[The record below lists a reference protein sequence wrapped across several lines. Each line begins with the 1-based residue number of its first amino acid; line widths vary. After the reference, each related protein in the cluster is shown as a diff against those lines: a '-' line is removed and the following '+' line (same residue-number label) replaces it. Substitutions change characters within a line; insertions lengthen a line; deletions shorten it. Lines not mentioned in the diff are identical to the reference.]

1 MTEKKLPLKWPI
13 YRDKTL
19 SHPVKC
25 LTQGKLF
32 LFFPFDVNRPIQF
45 AYQPA
50 AAAGTFWLIEG
61 ILDNGDLAFQG
72 GWNVIS
78 GVLIVFHREL
88 LFPDP
93 ER

>member
-1 MTEKKLPLKWPI
+1 MANLS
-13 YRDKTL
+13 L

-61 ILDNGDLAFQG
+61 ILDKG

-88 LFPDP
+88 LFLDP